1 MVEAATEFRK
11 NGFNDDDS
19 AILATVASK
28 FSNVAD
34 EAISAGESASFI
46 ISQMIAFNIEAE
58 NAESIIDKVNEVANS
73 FSVSSGNLA
82 TALGIVASTSAAM
95 GNSLDETL
103 GIVTAITE
111 QTRNASKSARAA
123 NTIFARLAQV
133 VDENSDTG
141 KQLTDIYNGLGIA
154 LYDSNGQMR
163 STYDILHDLSK
174 EWGSL
179 DKNTQQYIAITSA
192 GTNQLNNFLAL
203 MNNFD
208 HAVKATETSMNSAGS
223 AARENA
229 RYMEG
234 LDARASQLKATFQD
248 LANNVIDDELVGSLL
263 DLANNV
269 LGALNTGLGQ
279 TLTQIGLLAGVGWGA
294 KSLLDARKIF
304 TVAISQFREMA
315 AAISLLGNAKSIG
328 DIFTVIGMSGGA
340 ALPIILAISAAVV
353 GIYKIVKAI
362 NKSIEENKLENLEK
376 KFTDLDDNL
385 SDVNGKLDDAKTKLE
400 ELNGVPMSNRGEEW
414 QAEHDRLELLIADYE
429 DLIRLMEQE
438 QAKAAEKI
446 RNQRR
451 ETGVYG
457 AAYTSYDSTG
467 QMVTDTSRFTAAQQN
482 ALTQQYKKEED
493 AVYALA
499 AAFNLSSDSALSAE
513 ERIED
518 YKKQLAALGI
528 TLYAQTQTADEY
540 NVAQAEI
547 GKSYTLLLT
556 NTKDITEK
564 KQKEIT
570 AWLSNNKV
578 LVEAIKSTGAQNEG
592 ERKLVEAYDALT
604 KAVGNYTGKQEDAN
618 EVTDDATSSVYSQI
632 KAQEMLNAKLDS
644 VQSAL
649 DEYASSGKMTTSVL
663 DTLEGI
669 IPGITKM
676 LYDESGALTSVGEEA
691 LTSAARLIQLA
702 IATKTATAS
711 ANDLYT
717 VVKGKPN
724 QMVSLGGAGGTLS
737 SDVDELWKLYE
748 SIVTGKW
755 TAPKKDGTTGG
766 TSTST
771 TPAWVKQA
779 EAAFAKLEHMRNMDL
794 INEEEYYAE
803 LNRLNEKYYAG
814 KSDYLDKY
822 WSYQEKYYQWQREQE
837 KAALRAVLQAQ
848 VDKLND
854 QKDTLDKIASA
865 AQKQIDDRLS
875 ELNDQLD
882 EINAKYDAELEA
894 LEAKNDALDDQ
905 INKEKLLQNLAKAQA
920 TMKYV
925 FKDGRFQYVQ
935 DADAVSDAKADL
947 AEFER
952 EQALKKA
959 KEEIEERRQLAL
971 KDIQDEIN
979 HWQQLS
985 DIWNNYT
992 TDYENSI
999 NMQLYLQKYGM
1010 EMEGL
1015 TFEQRLAQA
1024 RQFVNEYNAT
1034 MASLSNAQASLDRFD
1049 SSYKAGQ
1056 STEDQLKALKDEY
1069 WAARERN
1076 DAAGM
1081 ESANRRANI
1090 IRGLG
1095 DVVTANVAI
1104 EAAKK
1109 RAISGE
1115 AGLKRPYASGTMSA
1129 TPGLHLVGEQGP
1141 ELRVLNKG
1149 DGILSADMTRNL
1161 YKMATAPQLFMQQ
1174 AAGGGNTNI
1183 SVANITLPNVRNAQD
1198 FLDGLRN
1205 MAYQRAYARA

>member
-1 MVEAATEFRK
+1 
-11 NGFNDDDS
+11 
-19 AILATVASK
+19 
-28 FSNVAD
+28 
-34 EAISAGESASFI
+34 
-46 ISQMIAFNIEAE
+46 
-58 NAESIIDKVNEVANS
+58 
-73 FSVSSGNLA
+73 
-82 TALGIVASTSAAM
+82 
-95 GNSLDETL
+95 
-103 GIVTAITE
+103 
-111 QTRNASKSARAA
+111 
-123 NTIFARLAQV
+123 
-133 VDENSDTG
+133 
-141 KQLTDIYNGLGIA
+141 
-154 LYDSNGQMR
+154 
-163 STYDILHDLSK
+163 
-174 EWGSL
+174 
-179 DKNTQQYIAITSA
+179 
-192 GTNQLNNFLAL
+192 
-203 MNNFD
+203 
-208 HAVKATETSMNSAGS
+208 
-223 AARENA
+223 
-229 RYMEG
+229 
-234 LDARASQLKATFQD
+234 
-248 LANNVIDDELVGSLL
+248 
-263 DLANNV
+263 
-269 LGALNTGLGQ
+269 
-279 TLTQIGLLAGVGWGA
+279 
-294 KSLLDARKIF
+294 
-304 TVAISQFREMA
+304 
-315 AAISLLGNAKSIG
+315 
-328 DIFTVIGMSGGA
+328 
-340 ALPIILAISAAVV
+340 
-353 GIYKIVKAI
+353 
-362 NKSIEENKLENLEK
+362 
-376 KFTDLDDNL
+376 
-385 SDVNGKLDDAKTKLE
+385 
-400 ELNGVPMSNRGEEW
+400 MSNRGEEW

-604 KAVGNYTGKQEDAN
+604 KAVGNYTGKQEDVN
-618 EVTDDATSSVYSQI
+618 EVTDDATSSGYSQI

-649 DEYASSGKMTTSVL
+649 DKYASSGKMTTSVL

-676 LYDESGALTSVGEEA
+676 LYDESGALTDVGNEA
-691 LTSAARLIQLA
+691 LTSAAKLIQLA

-717 VVKGKPN
+717 VVKGNPN

-755 TAPKKDGTTGG
+755 TGGKTSSTT
-766 TSTST
+766 TSGSTTTST

-779 EAAFAKLEHMRNMDL
+779 ESAFAKLEHMRNMDL
-794 INEEEYYAE
+794 ISEEEYYAE

-822 WSYQEKYYQWQREQE
+822 WSYQEKYYQWQRDQE

-894 LEAKNDALDDQ
+894 LEAQNDALDDQ

>member
-1 MVEAATEFRK
+1 MAVS
-11 NGFNDDDS
+11 S
-19 AILATVASK
+19 ADLAT
-28 FSNVAD
+28 
-34 EAISAGESASFI
+34 
-46 ISQMIAFNIEAE
+46 NIGKA
-58 NAESIIDKVNEVANS
+58 
-73 FSVSSGNLA
+73 
-82 TALGIVASTSAAM
+82 SAALAVG
-95 GNSLDETL
+95 GNTYEEVLALMT
-103 GIVTAITE
+103 GITE
-111 QTRNASKSARAA
+111 ITRSGTKAARALVSVQS
-123 NTIFARLAQV
+123 RLNQV
-133 VDENSDTG
+133 VDESSSVGQALLEFYREHNIDVYDADGQLRSLYEI
-141 KQLTDIYNGLGIA
+141 LTDMAKIWPTLTKNEQAYYLNQQAGANQSQNLAAA
-154 LYDSNGQMR
+154 LSNFTDVQKAY
-163 STYDILHDLSK
+163 T
-174 EWGSL
+174 
-179 DKNTQQYIAITSA
+179 
-192 GTNQLNNFLAL
+192 LA
-203 MNNFD
+203 
-208 HAVKATETSMNSAGS
+208 VESSGS
-223 AARENA
+223 AMKENEA
-229 RYMEG
+229 YMES
-234 LDARASQLKATFQD
+234 LSARTNNLKATFQD

-263 DLANNV
+263 DLANGFLQLANSPIGTV
-269 LGALNTGLGQ
+269 VTQFTLLAGLGWGATSLLNATKIIPAAVTSFTTFFSIMKSGLTATATGLGA
-279 TLTQIGLLAGVGWGA
+279 TA
-294 KSLLDARKIF
+294 
-304 TVAISQFREMA
+304 MA
-315 AAISLLGNAKSIG
+315 AGTLQVAL
-328 DIFTVIGMSGGA
+328 GA
-340 ALPIILAISAAVV
+340 ALPIILAVSAAIV

-414 QAEHDRLELLIADYE
+414 QAEHNRLELLIADYE

-467 QMVTDTSRFTAAQQN
+467 QMVTNTSRFTAAQQN

-513 ERIED
+513 ERIKD
-518 YKKQLAALGI
+518 YKKQLSALGI

-540 NVAQAEI
+540 NAAQAEI

-556 NTKDITEK
+556 NTKDVTEK
-564 KQKEIT
+564 KQKEIA

-632 KAQEMLNAKLDS
+632 KAQEMLNVKLDS

-663 DTLEGI
+663 DALEGI

-794 INEEEYYAE
+794 ISEEEYYAE

-822 WSYQEKYYQWQREQE
+822 WSYQEKYYQWQRDQE

-875 ELNDQLD
+875 ELNNQLD

-894 LEAKNDALDDQ
+894 LEAQNDALDDQ

-947 AEFER
+947 AGFER

-971 KDIQDEIN
+971 KDVQDEIN

-1024 RQFVNEYNAT
+1024 RKFVNEYNAT

-1049 SSYKAGQ
+1049 SSYTAGQ

>member
-1 MVEAATEFRK
+1 MT
-11 NGFNDDDS
+11 
-19 AILATVASK
+19 
-28 FSNVAD
+28 
-34 EAISAGESASFI
+34 
-46 ISQMIAFNIEAE
+46 
-58 NAESIIDKVNEVANS
+58 
-73 FSVSSGNLA
+73 
-82 TALGIVASTSAAM
+82 GIVEITRSGTKAS
-95 GNSLDETL
+95 
-103 GIVTAITE
+103 
-111 QTRNASKSARAA
+111 RALVS
-123 NTIFARLAQV
+123 IQSRLNQV
-133 VDENSDTG
+133 VDESSSVG
-141 KQLTDIYNGLGIA
+141 QSLLEFYKQHNIDVYDADGQLRSLYEILTDMAKIWPTLTKNEQAYYLNQQAGANQSQNLAAA
-154 LYDSNGQMR
+154 LSNFTNVQKAYTLAVDS
-163 STYDILHDLSK
+163 S
-174 EWGSL
+174 
-179 DKNTQQYIAITSA
+179 
-192 GTNQLNNFLAL
+192 
-203 MNNFD
+203 
-208 HAVKATETSMNSAGS
+208 GS
-223 AARENA
+223 AMQENEA
-229 RYMEG
+229 YMES
-234 LDARASQLKATFQD
+234 LSARTNNLKATFQD

-263 DLANNV
+263 DLANNA
-269 LGALNTGLGQ
+269 LGALNTELGQ

-294 KSLLDARKIF
+294 TSLIKATKIVDVVGKQFSTFF
-304 TVAISQFREMA
+304 TI
-315 AAISLLGNAKSIG
+315 LKTGSI
-328 DIFTVIGMSGGA
+328 TATTAMGA
-340 ALPIILAISAAVV
+340 TLPIILAVSAAIV

-362 NKSIEENKLENLEK
+362 NKTIEENKLENLEK

-414 QAEHDRLELLIADYE
+414 KAEHDRLELLIADYE

-446 RNQRR
+446 RSQRR

-457 AAYTSYDSTG
+457 AAYTSYDSAG
-467 QMVTDTSRFTAAQQN
+467 QIVTDTSRFTAAQQN

-499 AAFNLSSDSALSAE
+499 KAFNLSSDSALSAE

-556 NTKDITEK
+556 NTKDVTEA

-570 AWLSNNKV
+570 TWLSNNKV

-604 KAVGNYTGKQEDAN
+604 KAVGNYAGKQEDAN
-618 EVTDDATSSVYSQI
+618 EVTDDATSSVYGQI
-632 KAQEMLNAKLDS
+632 KAQEMLNSKLDS

-669 IPGITKM
+669 IPGITNM
-676 LYDESGALTSVGEEA
+676 LYDESGALTSVGNEA
-691 LTSAARLIQLA
+691 LTSAAKLIQLA

-755 TAPKKDGTTGG
+755 SGGKASSTTTGG

-794 INEEEYYAE
+794 ISEEEYYAE

-822 WSYQEKYYQWQREQE
+822 WSYQEKYYRWQRDQE

-848 VDKLND
+848 VDKLNG

-875 ELNDQLD
+875 ALNNQLD
-882 EINAKYDAELEA
+882 EINAKYDTELET
-894 LEAKNDALDDQ
+894 LEAQNDALDDQ

-935 DADAVSDAKADL
+935 DTDAVSDAKADL

-952 EQALKKA
+952 EQALKKV

-971 KDIQDEIN
+971 KDVQDEIN

-1034 MASLSNAQASLDRFD
+1034 MASLSSAQASLDSFD
-1049 SSYKAGQ
+1049 SSYTPGQ
-1056 STEDQLKALKDEY
+1056 STEAQLKALKDEY

-1129 TPGLHLVGEQGP
+1129 TPGLHLVGENGP
-1141 ELRVLNKG
+1141 ELRVLNQG

-1161 YKMATAPQLFMQQ
+1161 YKMATAPQLFMQR

>member
-1 MVEAATEFRK
+1 MT
-11 NGFNDDDS
+11 G
-19 AILATVASK
+19 
-28 FSNVAD
+28 
-34 EAISAGESASFI
+34 
-46 ISQMIAFNIEAE
+46 
-58 NAESIIDKVNEVANS
+58 
-73 FSVSSGNLA
+73 
-82 TALGIVASTSAAM
+82 
-95 GNSLDETL
+95 
-103 GIVTAITE
+103 ITE
-111 QTRNASKSARAA
+111 ITRSGTKAARALVSVQS
-123 NTIFARLAQV
+123 RLNQV
-133 VDENSDTG
+133 VDESSSVGQALLEFYREHNIDVYDADGQLRSLYEI
-141 KQLTDIYNGLGIA
+141 LTDMAKIWPTLTKNEQAYYLNQQAGANQSQNLAAA
-154 LYDSNGQMR
+154 LSNFTDVQKAY
-163 STYDILHDLSK
+163 T
-174 EWGSL
+174 
-179 DKNTQQYIAITSA
+179 
-192 GTNQLNNFLAL
+192 LA
-203 MNNFD
+203 
-208 HAVKATETSMNSAGS
+208 VESSGS
-223 AARENA
+223 AMKENEA
-229 RYMEG
+229 YMES
-234 LDARASQLKATFQD
+234 LSARTNNLKATFQD

-263 DLANNV
+263 DLANGFLQLANSPIGTV
-269 LGALNTGLGQ
+269 VTQFTLLAGLGWGATSLLNATKIIPAAVTSFTTFFSIMKSGLTATATGLGA
-279 TLTQIGLLAGVGWGA
+279 TA
-294 KSLLDARKIF
+294 
-304 TVAISQFREMA
+304 MA
-315 AAISLLGNAKSIG
+315 AGTLQVAL
-328 DIFTVIGMSGGA
+328 GA
-340 ALPIILAISAAVV
+340 ALPIILAVSAAIV

-414 QAEHDRLELLIADYE
+414 QAEHNRLELLIADYE

-467 QMVTDTSRFTAAQQN
+467 QMVTNTSRFTAAQQN

-513 ERIED
+513 ERIKD
-518 YKKQLAALGI
+518 YKKQLSALGI
-528 TLYAQTQTADEY
+528 TIYAQTQTADEY
-540 NVAQAEI
+540 NAAQAEI

-556 NTKDITEK
+556 NTKDVTEK
-564 KQKEIT
+564 KQKEIA

-604 KAVGNYTGKQEDAN
+604 KAVGNYTGKQEDDN

-632 KAQEMLNAKLDS
+632 KAQEMLNVKLDS

-663 DTLEGI
+663 DALEGI

-794 INEEEYYAE
+794 ISEEEYYAE

-822 WSYQEKYYQWQREQE
+822 WSYQEKYYQWQRDRE
-837 KAALRAVLQAQ
+837 KEALRAVLQAQ

-875 ELNDQLD
+875 ELNNQLD

-894 LEAKNDALDDQ
+894 LEAQNDALDDQ

-935 DADAVSDAKADL
+935 DTDAVSDAKADL

-971 KDIQDEIN
+971 KDVQDEIN

-1024 RQFVNEYNAT
+1024 RKFVNEYNAT

-1049 SSYKAGQ
+1049 SSYTAGQ

-1129 TPGLHLVGEQGP
+1129 TPGLHLVGENGP
-1141 ELRVLNKG
+1141 ELRVLNQG
-1149 DGILSADMTRNL
+1149 DGILSASMTRNL

>member
-1 MVEAATEFRK
+1 M
-11 NGFNDDDS
+11 
-19 AILATVASK
+19 
-28 FSNVAD
+28 
-34 EAISAGESASFI
+34 
-46 ISQMIAFNIEAE
+46 
-58 NAESIIDKVNEVANS
+58 
-73 FSVSSGNLA
+73 
-82 TALGIVASTSAAM
+82 
-95 GNSLDETL
+95 
-103 GIVTAITE
+103 
-111 QTRNASKSARAA
+111 
-123 NTIFARLAQV
+123 AQV

-141 KQLTDIYNGLGIA
+141 KQLTEIYNDLDIS
-154 LYDSNGQMR
+154 LYDATGQMR

-223 AARENA
+223 AAQENA
-229 RYMEG
+229 RYMES

-263 DLANNV
+263 DLANNA
-269 LGALNTGLGQ
+269 LSALNTGFGQ
-279 TLTQIGLLAGVGWGA
+279 TLVQIGLLAGLGWGTT
-294 KSLLDARKIF
+294 SLANATGIISSVAGQFKNFF
-304 TVAISQFREMA
+304 TIIKTGAITATSVMGA
-315 AAISLLGNAKSIG
+315 ILPIALAVSAAI
-328 DIFTVIGMSGGA
+328 
-340 ALPIILAISAAVV
+340 V

-376 KFTDLDDNL
+376 KFTNLDDKL
-385 SDVNGKLDDAKTKLE
+385 SDTNDKLDEAKTKLE

-446 RNQRR
+446 RSQRR

-467 QMVTDTSRFTAAQQN
+467 QIVTDTSRFTEAQQS
-482 ALTQQYKKEED
+482 ALAQQYKKEED

-499 AAFNLSSDSALSAE
+499 AAFNLSSDATLSAE

-518 YKKQLAALGI
+518 YKKQLAALGV

-540 NVAQAEI
+540 NVTQAEI

-556 NTKDITEK
+556 NTKDVTDA

-570 AWLSNNKV
+570 TWLSNNKV

-604 KAVGNYTGKQEDAN
+604 KAVDNYTGKQEDAN

-632 KAQEMLNAKLDS
+632 KAQEGLNSKLDS

-649 DEYASSGKMTTSVL
+649 DEYASSGKMTTNVL

-669 IPGITKM
+669 IPGITNM

-691 LTSAARLIQLA
+691 LTSAAKLVQLA
-702 IATKTATAS
+702 IAQKTAAAAAAS
-711 ANDLYT
+711 ASSLLNST
-717 VVKGKPN
+717 IGGKGFN
-724 QMVSLGGAGGTLS
+724 MVAFDGAGTLS

-755 TAPKKDGTTGG
+755 TAPKKGDTTDGGG
-766 TSTST
+766 GDT

-779 EAAFAKLEHMRNMDL
+779 EAEFAKLEHMRNMDL
-794 INEEEYYAE
+794 IDEEEYYAE

-822 WSYQEKYYQWQREQE
+822 WSYQEKYYQWQRDKE
-837 KAALRAVLQAQ
+837 KEALRAVLQAQ
-848 VDKLND
+848 VDALNN
-854 QKDTLDKIASA
+854 QKDTLDDIASA
-865 AQKQIDDRLS
+865 AQKQINDKLE
-875 ELNDQLD
+875 ELNNQLD
-882 EINAKYDAELEA
+882 DINAKYDAELEA
-894 LEAKNDALDDQ
+894 LEAQNDELDDQ

-925 FKDGRFQYVQ
+925 FKDGRFQYVS
-935 DADAVSDAKADL
+935 DVDSVSDAKSDL

-959 KEEIEERRQLAL
+959 KEEIEERRQLAI
-971 KDIQDEIN
+971 KDVQDEID
-979 HWQQLS
+979 HWSQLS
-985 DIWNNYT
+985 EIWSNYA

-1034 MASLSNAQASLDRFD
+1034 MASLSNAQASLDSFD
-1049 SSYKAGQ
+1049 SNYTTGQ
-1056 STEDQLKALKDEY
+1056 STEDQLKALQDEY

-1109 RAISGE
+1109 RALEGE
-1115 AGLKRPYASGTMSA
+1115 PGLKRPYATGTMSA
-1129 TPGLHLVGEQGP
+1129 TPGLHLVGENGP
-1141 ELRVLNKG
+1141 ELRVLNQG

-1161 YKMATAPQLFMQQ
+1161 YKMATAPQLFMKQV
-1174 AAGGGNTNI
+1174 AGGSNTNI
-1183 SVANITLPNVRNAQD
+1183 SVSNITLPNVRNAQD

>member
-1 MVEAATEFRK
+1 MAKIWPTLTKNEQAYYLNQQAGANQSQNLAAALSNFTNVQKAYTLAVE
-11 NGFNDDDS
+11 
-19 AILATVASK
+19 
-28 FSNVAD
+28 
-34 EAISAGESASFI
+34 
-46 ISQMIAFNIEAE
+46 
-58 NAESIIDKVNEVANS
+58 
-73 FSVSSGNLA
+73 SSG
-82 TALGIVASTSAAM
+82 SAM
-95 GNSLDETL
+95 
-103 GIVTAITE
+103 
-111 QTRNASKSARAA
+111 K
-123 NTIFARLAQV
+123 
-133 VDENSDTG
+133 
-141 KQLTDIYNGLGIA
+141 
-154 LYDSNGQMR
+154 
-163 STYDILHDLSK
+163 
-174 EWGSL
+174 
-179 DKNTQQYIAITSA
+179 
-192 GTNQLNNFLAL
+192 
-203 MNNFD
+203 
-208 HAVKATETSMNSAGS
+208 
-223 AARENA
+223 ENA

-429 DLIRLMEQE
+429 DLIRLMEKE

-457 AAYTSYDSTG
+457 AAYTSYDVAG
-467 QMVTDTSRFTAAQQN
+467 QIVTDTSRFTAAQQD
-482 ALTQQYKKEED
+482 ALARQYKTEES
-493 AVYALA
+493 AVLALA
-499 AAFNLSSDSALSAE
+499 AAFNLSADSALSGE
-513 ERIED
+513 ERIKD

-556 NTKDITEK
+556 NTKDVTEK
-564 KQKEIT
+564 KQKEIA

-604 KAVGNYTGKQEDAN
+604 KAVGNYTDKQEDAN

-691 LTSAARLIQLA
+691 LTSAAKLIQLA

-717 VVKGKPN
+717 VVNGKPN

-748 SIVTGKW
+748 FIVTGKW
-755 TAPKKDGTTGG
+755 SGGKTSSTTSGG

-894 LEAKNDALDDQ
+894 LEAQNDALDDQ

-971 KDIQDEIN
+971 KDVQDEIN

-1049 SSYKAGQ
+1049 SSYTAGQ
-1056 STEDQLKALKDEY
+1056 STEAQLKALKDEY

-1129 TPGLHLVGEQGP
+1129 TPGLHLVGENGP
-1141 ELRVLNKG
+1141 ELRVLNQG
-1149 DGILSADMTRNL
+1149 DGILSASMTRNL
-1161 YKMATAPQLFMQQ
+1161 YKMATAPQLFMQR

>member
-73 FSVSSGNLA
+73 FSVSSGNLS

-141 KQLTDIYNGLGIA
+141 KQLTEIYNDLDIS
-154 LYDSNGQMR
+154 LYDATGQMR

-234 LDARASQLKATFQD
+234 LDARVSQLKATFQD
-248 LANNVIDDELVGSLL
+248 LANNVIDNELVGSLL
-263 DLANNV
+263 DLANKGLSV
-269 LGALNTGLGQ
+269 LNTGFGQ
-279 TLTQIGLLAGVGWGA
+279 TLVQIGLLTGLGWGA
-294 KSLLDARKIF
+294 TSLSKATKIF
-304 TVAISQFREMA
+304 STAKTQFANLIPVFKNLGFAIKGLQGSMLATAGA
-315 AAISLLGNAKSIG
+315 AS
-328 DIFTVIGMSGGA
+328 M
-340 ALPIILAISAAVV
+340 ALPIIAAISAGIV
-353 GIYKIVKAI
+353 GIVAAVKAI
-362 NKSIEENKLENLEK
+362 NNAVEANKIENLTAKFNSANEAIDDYNQKLDEARKKLQELENQSIGDRADDWADERAQLEYTIERYEYLLQLQENERK
-376 KFTDLDDNL
+376 KT
-385 SDVNGKLDDAKTKLE
+385 
-400 ELNGVPMSNRGEEW
+400 
-414 QAEHDRLELLIADYE
+414 
-429 DLIRLMEQE
+429 
-438 QAKAAEKI
+438 AEKI
-446 RNQRR
+446 GRKDVA
-451 ETGVYG
+451 TGAVTVSSSTYGGIEVGQYKSESAAVYG
-457 AAYTSYDSTG
+457 LAGSLGIYAPKDMDPVEEIDYLKKKLQQLGYVFTEVTTNGREFNNQLHLQASNYLVLTKNVDDMTDAQKAEVKEWVNSNSVRIEALKRCSNLTEGEKGLISAYDILSERVADYTSKEEAVNNNTKKTTQSWLSRTSYAIKLKNA
-467 QMVTDTSRFTAAQQN
+467 TDEARVALANEIAQEAIFNNSSINVQAKVARLQELATAAGGAASAIAMVGAVSN
-482 ALTQQYKKEED
+482 SDIERTAKGMLATGAAKTYEE
-493 AVYALA
+493 A
-499 AAFNLSSDSALSAE
+499 
-513 ERIED
+513 IQ
-518 YKKQLAALGI
+518 KQLQI
-528 TLYAQTQTADEY
+528 MW
-540 NVAQAEI
+540 
-547 GKSYTLLLT
+547 KSMF
-556 NTKDITEK
+556 NF
-564 KQKEIT
+564 
-570 AWLSNNKV
+570 S
-578 LVEAIKSTGAQNEG
+578 
-592 ERKLVEAYDALT
+592 
-604 KAVGNYTGKQEDAN
+604 QEPK
-618 EVTDDATSSVYSQI
+618 TTTT
-632 KAQEMLNAKLDS
+632 
-644 VQSAL
+644 
-649 DEYASSGKMTTSVL
+649 TTS
-663 DTLEGI
+663 G
-669 IPGITKM
+669 
-676 LYDESGALTSVGEEA
+676 S
-691 LTSAARLIQLA
+691 
-702 IATKTATAS
+702 
-711 ANDLYT
+711 
-717 VVKGKPN
+717 
-724 QMVSLGGAGGTLS
+724 
-737 SDVDELWKLYE
+737 
-748 SIVTGKW
+748 
-755 TAPKKDGTTGG
+755 TT
-766 TSTST
+766 TST

-794 INEEEYYAE
+794 ISEEEYYAE

-822 WSYQEKYYQWQREQE
+822 WSYQEKYYQWQRDQE

-848 VDKLND
+848 VDKLNA

-894 LEAKNDALDDQ
+894 LEAQNDAFDDQ

-935 DADAVSDAKADL
+935 DTDAVSDAKADL

-971 KDIQDEIN
+971 KDVQDEIN

-992 TDYENSI
+992 ADYENSI

-1049 SSYKAGQ
+1049 SSYTAGQ

-1129 TPGLHLVGEQGP
+1129 TLGLHLVGEQGP